1 MGAKADM
8 NRKILSAGTAAF
20 VSLFF
25 AGCANHLEDITK
37 ETPENSRTVL
47 GNQYILTTD
56 KEIPD
61 SSSFKVTLEQM
72 ENIKVEVYQVRKVSS
87 LYTPYEGWR
96 ESYEFLTGL
105 GLFPFAIMS
114 HVISVFSFGMFP
126 FEWSGEVTK
135 YAFDGMNP
143 CMNFESRSRVEEI
156 PAKVERTLVDSYTE
170 SKRKPLVNEWLV
182 VNPGSD
188 TFWRVRTNQLG
199 QAEIILLSID
209 LDKSK
214 SIDTRHL
221 DFYLEK
227 GNVKCKSVPMSR
239 RLLTRLATARK
250 SMMKYYSAPGGTEL
264 ASCVKKL
271 EELSFENLALQLE
284 ESELKK
290 HPDFRSSFEQAVK

>member
-1 MGAKADM
+1 M

-20 VSLFF
+20 VTIFF
-25 AGCANHLEDITK
+25 AGCANHLEDVTK
-37 ETPENSRTVL
+37 ETLENSRTVL
-47 GNQYILTTD
+47 DKQYILTTD
-56 KEIPD
+56 REIPD

-72 ENIKVEVYQVRKVSS
+72 ENVKVEVYQVRKVSS

-96 ESYEFLTGL
+96 ESYEFLAGL
-105 GLFPFAIMS
+105 GLFPVAIMS
-114 HVISVFSFGMFP
+114 HVVSVFSFGMFP

-156 PAKVERTLVDSYTE
+156 PAKVERTLVDSYME
-170 SKRKPLVNEWLV
+170 SKREPVANEWLV

-188 TFWRVRTNQLG
+188 IFWKVCTDQLG

-214 SIDTRHL
+214 SIDARHL

-239 RLLTRLATARK
+239 RLLTRLADARK
-250 SMMKYYSAPGGTEL
+250 AMMKYYSAPSGTGL
-264 ASCVKKL
+264 ASCVKEL
-271 EELSFENLALQLE
+271 EDLSFENLAFQLE
-284 ESELKK
+284 ENELKK
-290 HPDFRSSFEQAVK
+290 HPDFRASFEQSIK

>member
-1 MGAKADM
+1 M
-8 NRKILSAGTAAF
+8 NRNILSAGTAACL
-20 VSLFF
+20 SLFF

-61 SSSFKVTLEQM
+61 SSSFKVTLEQL
-72 ENIKVEVYQVRKVSS
+72 ENMKVEVYQVRKNSS

-96 ESYEFLTGL
+96 ESYEVLAGL
-105 GLFPFAIMS
+105 GLLPVALMS
-114 HVISVFSFGMFP
+114 NVVSVFSFGMFP

-170 SKRKPLVNEWLV
+170 SKRNPLVNEWLV
-182 VNPGSD
+182 VRSGSD
-188 TFWRVRTNQLG
+188 TFWRVCTDQLG

-214 SIDTRHL
+214 SIDARHL

-227 GNVKCKSVPMSR
+227 NNVKCKSIPMSR

-250 SMMKYYSAPGGTEL
+250 AMMKYYSAPSGTEL
-264 ASCVKKL
+264 ASCVRKL
-271 EELSFENLALQLE
+271 EELSFEKLALQLE
-284 ESELKK
+284 ESELQK
-290 HPDFRSSFEQAVK
+290 HPDFRSSFERAIR